1 MLHDNNVKEGDKI
14 VVYVD
19 GEIEDLIPGFLETWQ
34 EELWSVSKALE
45 KGDYETIRKL
55 GHDMKG
61 IGCSCGFDAVTELG
75 DDLEK
80 AAKAKAWEVIAKTS
94 DRLSCYLERV
104 EVVFV

>member
-1 MLHDNNVKEGDKI
+1 MSGDDQTEQGEKI
-14 VVYVD
+14 IVIVD
-19 GEIEDLIPGFLETWQ
+19 AELEDLIPGFLETWQ
-34 EELWSVSKALE
+34 EEVWSVSKALE

-55 GHDMKG
+55 GHEMKG

-80 AAKAKAWEVIAKTS
+80 AAKAKAWEVIAKTL

>member
-1 MLHDNNVKEGDKI
+1 MSRDDQTEQEEKI
-14 VVYVD
+14 IVIVD
-19 GEIEDLIPGFLETWQ
+19 AELEDLIPGFLETWQ

-55 GHDMKG
+55 GHEMKG